1 MLFSK
6 LRTMFLFLPF
16 LLLLLSLVTSDTVTN
31 EEVQKTCPV
40 MACIPPG
47 MNGFPGKDGRDG
59 AKGEKGEPGQ
69 GLRGLQ
75 GPPGK
80 LGPAGPPGPPGSK
93 GEVGKKGDPGT
104 CPACDTS
111 RAASERAALKAE
123 LESIK
128 KLLLLS
134 VTKKAGKKFFW
145 NSGET
150 KNFDSAKALCAQ
162 FQASMATPLNA
173 EENQAIQSLVKDS
186 AFLGITDKEKEG
198 QFVDMAGRRVTY
210 GNWNK
215 GEPNNA
221 GSGEHCVQMLL
232 DGTWNDVT
240 CSSSFL
246 AVCEFP
252 D

>member
-1 MLFSK
+1 
-6 LRTMFLFLPF
+6 MFLFPPF
-16 LLLLLSLVTSDTVTN
+16 FLLLLSLVTSETVTN

-80 LGPAGPPGPPGSK
+80 LGPAGLPGPPGSK
-93 GEVGKKGDPGT
+93 GAVGEKGDRGI
-104 CPACDTS
+104 CPECDAS
-111 RAASERAALKAE
+111 IPASERAALKAE
-123 LESIK
+123 LEGIR

-134 VTKKAGKKFFW
+134 VSKKVGKKFFW

-150 KNFDSAKALCAQ
+150 RNFNSAKALCAQ
-162 FQASMATPLNA
+162 LQASMATPLNA
-173 EENQAIQSLVKDS
+173 EENEAIQSLVKDS
-186 AFLGITDKEKEG
+186 AFLGMTDKENEG
-198 QFVDMAGRRVTY
+198 QFVDTTGRRVTY
-210 GNWNK
+210 ENWNR

-221 GSGEHCVQMLL
+221 GSGEHCVQMLQ
-232 DGTWNDVT
+232 DGTWNDAY
-240 CSSSFL
+240 CSSAFL
-246 AVCEFP
+246 TVCEFSA
-252 D
+252 

>member
-1 MLFSK
+1 
-6 LRTMFLFLPF
+6 MFLFLPF
-16 LLLLLSLVTSDTVTN
+16 ILLLLSLVTSDTVTN

-80 LGPAGPPGPPGSK
+80 LGPAGPPGPRGSK
-93 GEVGKKGDPGT
+93 GEVGNKGDPGT

-111 RAASERAALKAE
+111 KAASERAALKAE

-134 VTKKAGKKFFW
+134 VTKKVGKKFFW

-150 KNFDSAKALCAQ
+150 RNFDSAKALCAQ

-173 EENQAIQSLVKDS
+173 EENQAIQSLVRDS
-186 AFLGITDKEKEG
+186 AFLGITDKENEG

-210 GNWNK
+210 RNWSK

-232 DGTWNDVT
+232 DGTWNDAT

-252 D
+252 A

>member
-1 MLFSK
+1 
-6 LRTMFLFLPF
+6 MFLFLPF
-16 LLLLLSLVTSDTVTN
+16 ILLLLSLVTSDTVTN

-80 LGPAGPPGPPGSK
+80 LGPAGPPGPRGSK
-93 GEVGKKGDPGT
+93 GEVGNKGDPGT
-104 CPACDTS
+104 CPGKIHLEKT
-111 RAASERAALKAE
+111 ALE
-123 LESIK
+123 VLRVLEPKISVV
-128 KLLLLS
+128 LLS
-134 VTKKAGKKFFW
+134 VTKKVGKKLFW

-150 KNFDSAKALCAQ
+150 RDFDSAEALCAQ
-162 FQASMATPLNA
+162 FQAFMATPLNA
-173 EENQAIQSLVKDS
+173 EENQAIRSLVRDS
-186 AFLGITDKEKEG
+186 AFLGITDEENEG

-210 GNWNK
+210 RNWNK
-215 GEPNNA
+215 
-221 GSGEHCVQMLL
+221 VLL
-232 DGTWNDVT
+232 DGTWNDAT

-252 D
+252 G